1 MANIQPVEEK
11 KTFGDK
17 FSLFLTKNRVWI
29 LGIIITLIVVAV
41 VLAVVKVVSTE
52 AHQKGLTELDSIVYN
67 LTKTE
72 ETSLPAAKTEAL
84 EKITALADKNSSNI
98 VGLRAQMA
106 AADIYFSN
114 ENWSEARD
122 AWLKAAAID
131 GKAYTASVCYYNA
144 AVCSEELNDT
154 DSAITYY
161 EKALAGEYC
170 EFDTHILFS
179 LGRLLESKSDFAG
192 AAEKYNEL
200 KNSYPND
207 SWTDLAQSR
216 LIALQSENKIQ

>member
-1 MANIQPVEEK
+1 MTNIQPVEEK

-29 LGIIITLIVVAV
+29 LGIIITLIIVAV

-72 ETSLPAAKTEAL
+72 EASLPAAKTEAL

-114 ENWSEARD
+114 E
-122 AWLKAAAID
+122 K
-131 GKAYTASVCYYNA
+131 
-144 AVCSEELNDT
+144 
-154 DSAITYY
+154 
-161 EKALAGEYC
+161 
-170 EFDTHILFS
+170 
-179 LGRLLESKSDFAG
+179 
-192 AAEKYNEL
+192 
-200 KNSYPND
+200 
-207 SWTDLAQSR
+207 
-216 LIALQSENKIQ
+216 

>member
-1 MANIQPVEEK
+1 M
-11 KTFGDK
+11 
-17 FSLFLTKNRVWI
+17 
-29 LGIIITLIVVAV
+29 
-41 VLAVVKVVSTE
+41 
-52 AHQKGLTELDSIVYN
+52 
-67 LTKTE
+67 TKTE
-72 ETSLPAAKTEAL
+72 EASLPAAKTEAL

-122 AWLKAAAID
+122 AWLKAATID
-131 GKAYTASVCYYNA
+131 EKAYTASVCYYNA

-207 SWTDLAQSR
+207 PWTDLAQSR